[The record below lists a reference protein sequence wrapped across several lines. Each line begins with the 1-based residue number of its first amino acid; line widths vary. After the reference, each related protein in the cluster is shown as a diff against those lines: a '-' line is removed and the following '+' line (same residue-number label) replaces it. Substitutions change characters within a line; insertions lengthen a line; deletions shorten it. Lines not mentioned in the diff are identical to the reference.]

1 LEGRRVVIW
10 GFDGMLR
17 DSTLKT
23 RQGNLPG
30 FLFASLLGAR
40 HFVALMGCVIHEDA
54 PRSGALPAKTKSSIR

>member
-1 LEGRRVVIW
+1 
-10 GFDGMLR
+10 MLR

-30 FLFASLLGAR
+30 FFFASLLGAR
-40 HFVALMGCVIHEDA
+40 HSVALMGCVIHEDA